1 MPTASKTKTGR
12 PRGFDPDDALQILIG
27 VFWERG
33 YEGASTLEL
42 VSASGLQKASLYAAF
57 GDKRSMYL
65 KALDQYCSDLVEIV
79 ESLLHDGRPRHR
91 FERLFA
97 NLVARAATGDHL
109 GCFLCAAA
117 SDQAFLDAD
126 TAEVVRRGFERLETI
141 FDRAL
146 LEAVTRR
153 DTRRL
158 RAQSLLASYV
168 ALQTLAR
175 GGYDAQAM
183 RSIAREA
190 WTQVPG

>member
-1 MPTASKTKTGR
+1 M
-12 PRGFDPDDALQILIG
+12 QVLIA

-33 YEGASTLEL
+33 YEGASTLDL

-57 GDKRSMYL
+57 GDKRTMYL
-65 KALDQYCSDLVEIV
+65 KALAQYNDDLVEII

-97 NLVARAATGDHL
+97 NLVARAATGDRL

-117 SDQAFLDAD
+117 SDQACLDDD
-126 TAEVVRRGFERLETI
+126 TADIVRKGLERLETV

-158 RAQSLLASYV
+158 QAQTLLGTYV

-175 GGYDAQAM
+175 GGYDPQAM
-183 RSIAREA
+183 RAVAREA
-190 WTQVPG
+190 WTQIPG